1 MVWRRAP
8 MNANRLL
15 LLGFNFAY
23 FGFIAG
29 LVVLGLPYVE
39 YPSTL
44 RLAICAAATVS
55 AGICMMVIA
64 RRRQ

>member
-1 MVWRRAP
+1 

-29 LVVLGLPYVE
+29 LVGLGLPYLE

-44 RLAICAAATVS
+44 PLAICAACSVS
-55 AGICMMVIA
+55 AGIGMMVVA
-64 RRRQ
+64 RRKQQS

>member
-1 MVWRRAP
+1 

-23 FGFIAG
+23 FGVIAG
-29 LVVLGLPYVE
+29 LVVLGLPYIN

-44 RLAICAAATVS
+44 PLTIGAACTVT

>member
-1 MVWRRAP
+1 

-29 LVVLGLPYVE
+29 IVTVGLPYVE
-39 YPSTL
+39 YPNTL
-44 RLAICAAATVS
+44 RLGICAAAAVS

-64 RRRQ
+64 RRKQRA